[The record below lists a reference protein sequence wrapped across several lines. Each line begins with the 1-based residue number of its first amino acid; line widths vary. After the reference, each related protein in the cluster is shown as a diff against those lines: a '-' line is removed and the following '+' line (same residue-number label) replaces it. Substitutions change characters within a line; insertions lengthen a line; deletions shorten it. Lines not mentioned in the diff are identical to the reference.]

1 MIVVETLNALGVTLN
16 ANPSSSKT
24 QQDMGSHLTVAAL
37 ALQLAVIVVFICLA
51 GIFHRRCTKAK
62 IRSRPVTTLLITMYV
77 SMILILVRCI
87 YRLVEHTGGTSIDIT
102 DMEKLRSLSPIL
114 RYEYYFYIFESTL
127 MLLNSVLWNVW
138 HPGRFLPRNY
148 LVHLA
153 EDGSREIEEDFEDD
167 RTLLKKTTHVLTFGV
182 LFGKKIKH
190 RRLHELSDYEVS
202 SS

>member
-1 MIVVETLNALGVTLN
+1 
-16 ANPSSSKT
+16 
-24 QQDMGSHLTVAAL
+24 
-37 ALQLAVIVVFICLA
+37 
-51 GIFHRRCTKAK
+51 
-62 IRSRPVTTLLITMYV
+62 
-77 SMILILVRCI
+77 
-87 YRLVEHTGGTSIDIT
+87 
-102 DMEKLRSLSPIL
+102 
-114 RYEYYFYIFESTL
+114 